1 MAIGKAKTAI
11 NVAVESNLDSAL
23 KDAFQAMS
31 FILGT
36 EDALE
41 GIMAFVE
48 KRKPE
53 FKGK

>member
-11 NVAVESNLDSAL
+11 NVTVESNLDSAL
-23 KDAFQAMS
+23 KDTFQAMNV
-31 FILGT
+31 ILGT